1 MIGRWLCNVSVSL
14 STGIPAAATCRTF
27 LEADHCC
34 EEVKENTHSALLGAS
49 TWSSNWSSK
58 WSSATS
64 LVSLVK
70 FIVARHVGFDIELA
84 STTFPR
90 TLEAFLAGM

>member
-1 MIGRWLCNVSVSL
+1 MQDISRGRPLC
-14 STGIPAAATCRTF
+14 
-27 LEADHCC
+27 D
-34 EEVKENTHSALLGAS
+34 EVKENTHSALLGAS
-49 TWSSNWSSK
+49 TWSSNWSSDWSSK

>member
-1 MIGRWLCNVSVSL
+1 MQDISRGRPLC
-14 STGIPAAATCRTF
+14 
-27 LEADHCC
+27 D
-34 EEVKENTHSALLGAS
+34 EVKENTHSALLGAS
-49 TWSSNWSSK
+49 TWSSNWSSNWSSKWSSK